1 MRHGLDV
8 QPATPTPLRPNA
20 PAPQRSHIVVL
31 CDVGRSSRPQSS
43 ESQAKGS
50 PRRMQ
55 AGGHSER
62 IGENAGVTRYL
73 YGCTTCTS
81 TTIRARYPT
90 SRVTRLS
97 RRIHAR
103 RSSVPTSAPRLVP
116 RACPSSSSREPCD
129 RSCNH
134 RRGVRWPA
142 LRCVRAHRRGCVVRG
157 SNRARRAEREPTDAT
172 RRTLMHGRGRQRDAM
187 CA

>member
-90 SRVTRLS
+90 HHGSRVCRGESMRGARPFQLPL
-97 RRIHAR
+97 HA
-103 RSSVPTSAPRLVP
+103 SSLEHAHL
-116 RACPSSSSREPCD
+116 RAAVSHVTEAAIIGAVCGGRPF
-129 RSCNH
+129 
-134 RRGVRWPA
+134 GV
-142 LRCVRAHRRGCVVRG
+142 
-157 SNRARRAEREPTDAT
+157 
-172 RRTLMHGRGRQRDAM
+172 
-187 CA
+187 